1 MLNISDDVFS
11 ATTDVYDTYFFG
23 FSTNSTPAAL
33 IKLQKNSRS
42 SFNPSD
48 GDIYLGF
55 VVVQQIGGVLSFVS
69 DLLSFKPWFANRIV
83 TDRVKDMQTQ
93 GDFIYDDVII
103 NANKEIQNPTG
114 TNIALEWSYEGIN
127 YNNLTSPHYIKTSFA
142 SQASGANQVIK
153 FFRAAFDDKL
163 DSSELVLNT
172 TLDYNH
178 YNNSGVLAS
187 VPAASYSIQALAVTE
202 ANGVAAGVV
211 YYKPVV
217 FYGNSAYTSFEEA
230 IGDLINVKDTIDT
243 TAISIP
249 AKMLGFIIVNGAGDD
264 LKFFLLKD
272 IVSDASVGTFN
283 EDIF

>member
-1 MLNISDDVFS
+1 M
-11 ATTDVYDTYFFG
+11 
-23 FSTNSTPAAL
+23 
-33 IKLQKNSRS
+33 
-42 SFNPSD
+42 
-48 GDIYLGF
+48 
-55 VVVQQIGGVLSFVS
+55 
-69 DLLSFKPWFANRIV
+69 
-83 TDRVKDMQTQ
+83 
-93 GDFIYDDVII
+93 
-103 NANKEIQNPTG
+103 
-114 TNIALEWSYEGIN
+114 
-127 YNNLTSPHYIKTSFA
+127 
-142 SQASGANQVIK
+142 
-153 FFRAAFDDKL
+153 
-163 DSSELVLNT
+163 LNT